1 MFGSYIYNLV
11 DYRHCMCVQ
20 NPSVEDGF
28 KMHCLTYAHSF
39 QPDSVK
45 GKDYQLRYNSLK
57 RYLSLRVDKQ
67 IGPKPGT

>member
-1 MFGSYIYNLV
+1 
-11 DYRHCMCVQ
+11 
-20 NPSVEDGF
+20 
-28 KMHCLTYAHSF
+28 MHCLTFAHSF

>member
-1 MFGSYIYNLV
+1 
-11 DYRHCMCVQ
+11 
-20 NPSVEDGF
+20 
-28 KMHCLTYAHSF
+28 MHCLTFAHSF

-57 RYLSLRVDKQ
+57 GYLSLRVDKQ